1 MSQPVSSL
9 HKNPFWVLQVTT
21 RDNRHKIMEQA
32 EEQALHGDQ
41 AECQKSRSDLTN
53 PRARLSAEISW
64 LPGVSPRMAE
74 QLVNTLGDDPLG
86 TRSQGGLPDL
96 AKANLMAAGL
106 EVADHQS
113 AVPQEIADF
122 MEAIARVAE
131 AINGD
136 DILRDIN
143 EDRAVAG
150 FTEVRDMAAVE
161 SEIEE
166 RKRAYKLILK
176 DFLNEMPSKAL
187 IETMTLLLD
196 QATESG
202 ETHAPALIDELID
215 SYEIETQGF
224 LQKQQESIT
233 KIIASTLACAPSDVA
248 VDLMLNDLESAV
260 RNWSKIAK
268 PIQLSMKAR
277 GITHQH
283 SETIGYA
290 IRSLGIELFNKH
302 DLMAQA
308 ERTTRLV
315 LEKFADLPEIVEKVQ
330 VDVNTLTR
338 LKKEAS
344 ETSQRNV
351 DWERE
356 ITYSGEIGL
365 VFKDTL
371 SISPR
376 GITWKNSTYPL
387 DSINGVRWGAVRK
400 SVNGIPT
407 GTDYTIAFGNS
418 RTATVVSLNREA
430 VYSKFIDCLW
440 RAVCIRLLIEMV
452 KSLKEGSVLIFG
464 NMSVRDDAFQLER
477 HKFLSSN
484 EFVWN
489 SLDDITISSSNGNLL
504 ISSKTDKKMYSAS
517 SYIEHWNTHI
527 LEHLVRG
534 AFKKGCNRLS
544 DYLES

>member
-1 MSQPVSSL
+1 
-9 HKNPFWVLQVTT
+9 
-21 RDNRHKIMEQA
+21 
-32 EEQALHGDQ
+32 
-41 AECQKSRSDLTN
+41 
-53 PRARLSAEISW
+53 
-64 LPGVSPRMAE
+64 MAE

-86 TRSQGGLPDL
+86 TRSQGGLTDL

-113 AVPQEIADF
+113 SVPQEIADF

-131 AINGD
+131 DINGD

-150 FTEVRDMAAVE
+150 FPEVRDMAAVE

-166 RKRAYKLILK
+166 RKKAYKLILK
-176 DFLNEMPSKAL
+176 AFLNEMPSTAL

-248 VDLMLNDLESAV
+248 VDLMLKDLESAV

-277 GITHQH
+277 GITHQQ
-283 SETIGYA
+283 SESIGYA

-351 DWERE
+351 EWERE

-376 GITWKNSTYPL
+376 GIAWKNSSYSL
-387 DSINGVRWGAVRK
+387 DSINGVRWGGVRK

-407 GTDYTIAFGNS
+407 GTDYTIAFRNS
-418 RTATVVSLNREA
+418 RTSSVVSLNREA

-440 RAVCIRLLIEMV
+440 RAVCVRLLIEMV
-452 KSLKEGSVLIFG
+452 KYERPRRCLPTGTSQIPFVQRI
-464 NMSVRDDAFQLER
+464 RLEFAR
-477 HKFLSSN
+477 
-484 EFVWN
+484 
-489 SLDDITISSSNGNLL
+489 
-504 ISSKTDKKMYSAS
+504 
-517 SYIEHWNTHI
+517 
-527 LEHLVRG
+527 
-534 AFKKGCNRLS
+534 
-544 DYLES
+544 

>member
-9 HKNPFWVLQVTT
+9 HKNPFWVLRVTT
-21 RDNRHKIMEQA
+21 RDNRHRIMEQA
-32 EEQALHGDQ
+32 EVQSLHGDQ

-86 TRSQGGLPDL
+86 TRSQGGLTDL

-113 AVPQEIADF
+113 SVPQEIADF

-131 AINGD
+131 DINGD

-150 FTEVRDMAAVE
+150 FPEVRDMAAVE

-166 RKRAYKLILK
+166 RKKAYKLILK
-176 DFLNEMPSKAL
+176 AFLNEMPSTAL

-248 VDLMLNDLESAV
+248 VDLMLKDLESAV

-277 GITHQH
+277 GITHQQ
-283 SETIGYA
+283 SESIGYA

-351 DWERE
+351 EWERE

-376 GITWKNSTYPL
+376 GIAWKNSSYSL
-387 DSINGVRWGAVRK
+387 DSINGVRWGGVRK

-407 GTDYTIAFGNS
+407 GTDYTIAFRNS
-418 RTATVVSLNREA
+418 RTSSVVSLNREA

-440 RAVCIRLLIEMV
+440 RAVCVRLLIEMV
-452 KSLKEGSVLIFG
+452 KSLKEGSILTFG
-464 NMSVRDDAFQLER
+464 NMNVRDDAFQLER

-489 SLDDITISSSNGNLL
+489 SLDDITISSSNGSLL